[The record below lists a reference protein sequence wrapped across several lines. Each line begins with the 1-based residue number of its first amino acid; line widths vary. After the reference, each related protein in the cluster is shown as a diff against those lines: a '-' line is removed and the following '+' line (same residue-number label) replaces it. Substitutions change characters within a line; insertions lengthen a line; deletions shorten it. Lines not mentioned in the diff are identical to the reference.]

1 MIDRSAA
8 GLQKWPVDLFRS
20 VRALLVS
27 IHPAF
32 GSEAFWQLVRF
43 AIGGFAVTL
52 FAASIYSAAAVLL
65 HIPPLAANAI
75 SSLFGVI
82 ASYTVHSRWSFAPD
96 TADGEMGMIG
106 RFLLAA
112 GFAFT
117 LNSFWVWLLTGW
129 LGLPPL
135 TPVPAMIFVTPLAS
149 FLLNRYWVFKVA

>member
-8 GLQKWPVDLFRS
+8 GVGRRPADLFRS
-20 VRALLVS
+20 VRALLVA

-32 GSEAFWQLVRF
+32 GNEAFWQLVRF
-43 AIGGFAVTL
+43 AIGGFGVTL

-65 HIPPLAANAI
+65 GIAPLAANAV

-82 ASYTVHSRWSFAPD
+82 ASYAVHSRWSFAAD
-96 TADGEMGMIG
+96 TSEGETAMIG
-106 RFLLAA
+106 RFLTAA
-112 GFAFT
+112 GFAFA
-117 LNSFWVWLLTGW
+117 LNSFWVWLLTGF

-135 TPVPAMIFVTPLAS
+135 SPVPAMIFVTPLAS